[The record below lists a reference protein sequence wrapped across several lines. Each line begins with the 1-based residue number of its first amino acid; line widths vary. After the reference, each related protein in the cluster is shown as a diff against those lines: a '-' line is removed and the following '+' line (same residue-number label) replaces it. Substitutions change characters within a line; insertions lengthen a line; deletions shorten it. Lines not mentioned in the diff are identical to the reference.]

1 MSNKFS
7 RQHYEVVAK
16 ILNNYSYTG
25 TGGMPDRVLI
35 ASNTTEDIMYDFIEL
50 FKVDNANFDEIRFMK
65 ACGFGKK

>member
-7 RQHYEVVAK
+7 RQHYEIVAK
-16 ILNNYSYTG
+16 ILSNYAYKGFGYMSEQTE
-25 TGGMPDRVLI
+25 TRI
-35 ASNTTEDIMYDFIEL
+35 NTTEDIIEDFITV